1 MRLAASCSAR
11 LSPPGGNRFR
21 SEPDGEAPSLAQG
34 RIVLRP
40 VRDPVPLLGDVV
52 TASSVGLEWHGRHPR
67 SGGQLSY
74 PSRSGRQIAHSCNMA
89 ASHVLIGDASL
100 CDHGCEIDNR
110 LKGLRDPRDCQID
123 ADFWGSLRN
132 FLDGSRN
139 SRRDLRFGYT
149 LIPSIA

>member
-1 MRLAASCSAR
+1 MRLTASGSAR
-11 LSPPGGNRFR
+11 LSPSGRDGFR
-21 SEPDGEAPSLAQG
+21 SEPDGQASSLAQG
-34 RIVLRP
+34 GVILGP
-40 VRDPVPLLGDVV
+40 IRDPGLLLGDAV
-52 TASSVGLEWHGRHPR
+52 TASGIDLEGHGRIRNQEGSSPM
-67 SGGQLSY
+67 
-74 PSRSGRQIAHSCNMA
+74 PSRSGHQIAYSCNMA

-132 FLDGSRN
+132 FLNGSRN

>member
-1 MRLAASCSAR
+1 MRLTTACGAG
-11 LSPPGGNRFR
+11 LGPPGGNRLVR
-21 SEPDGEAPSLAQG
+21 EPHRETSPLAQG
-34 RIVLRP
+34 RVILRP
-40 VRDPVPLLGDVV
+40 VRDPVPLLGDAV
-52 TASSVGLEWHGRHPR
+52 TASGIDFEWHGRIRNQVASSPM
-67 SGGQLSY
+67 
-74 PSRSGRQIAHSCNMA
+74 PSRSGRQIAYSCNKA

-132 FLDGSRN
+132 FLNSSRN